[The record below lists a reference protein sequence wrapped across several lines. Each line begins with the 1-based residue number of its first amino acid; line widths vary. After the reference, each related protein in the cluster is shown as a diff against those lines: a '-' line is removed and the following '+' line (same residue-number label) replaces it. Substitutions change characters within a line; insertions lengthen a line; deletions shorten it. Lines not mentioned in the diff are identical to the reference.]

1 MSAWLKTQLAHG
13 ALPDGK
19 RLFSEEQAAEMW
31 TPVTPV
37 PITPLPAELKPAQPT
52 QQAYALGWNVQ
63 DYRGHRIIQHG
74 GGVFG
79 SITRVVMIPDRQVG
93 FAIMLTSEDSGKLLG
108 LTYYLPDHYL
118 DQPDYGWIKTWE
130 TRERGEWG
138 KWGWVRVEVGG
149 DQ

>member
-37 PITPLPAELKPAQPT
+37 PFTPLPAELKPAQPT

-79 SITRVVMIPDRQVG
+79 SITRVVMIPDRPVG
-93 FAIMLTSEDSGKLLG
+93 FALMLNREDRGMHLG
-108 LTYYLPDHYL
+108 STTGLPAHSL
-118 DQPDYGWIKTWE
+118 
-130 TRERGEWG
+130 
-138 KWGWVRVEVGG
+138 
-149 DQ
+149 